1 MIKKVIKW
9 WLIIKL
15 SAIIL
20 FVLFYFISS
29 SIVINK
35 NQDSYD
41 QVIYLKDNGRHIDI
55 IIKEN
60 DKYIEYGWG
69 SEIFYLNV
77 PTWDD
82 LTFSIVF
89 KALFTKPN
97 SLMHVTTFN
106 NVEDDWIIVNVNSV
120 MTSLTIKPYLALIRY
135 VNEKRKIR
143 RIGQYFA
150 QDIGTRNFLH
160 PMAQGGEFWREDML
174 KLINEIEDYDG
185 RSLFKNHL
193 IGIWKSF
200 EKTKPNKKLIWQ

>member
-106 NVEDDWIIVNVNSV
+106 NVEDDWIIVNVSNEQLDKMKELISNSFK
-120 MTSLTIKPYLALIRY
+120 TIKG
-135 VNEKRKIR
+135 EKVFKSN
-143 RIGQYFA
+143 GYTSN
-150 QDIGTRNFLH
+150 DIFYEANGSYSIFKTCNT
-160 PMAQGGEFWREDML
+160 WSNSIL
-174 KLINEIEDYDG
+174 KNSG
-185 RSLFKNHL
+185 VKSLLWTPFSSDISQL
-193 IGIWKSF
+193 Y
-200 EKTKPNKKLIWQ
+200 E